1 VKRTLMF
8 RAAASALLLSIAC
21 TPDDIAQEGTTSP
34 EPGLDPTSEPGPPDP
49 DPDDPDPDVDPDL
62 PLPSDERPGSP
73 GAPCLLDADC
83 GMDTFCQLRICVAGC
98 PDALACDA
106 DEVCDPHG
114 RCVAQGEDPL
124 DTHAGAPVLTDP
136 RTVLDLGETQART
149 TLHNDGA
156 APLTYRLA
164 AASTALTLDTAAA
177 TLAPGEAVELVV
189 DVDRTAPAPADRVL
203 PVQIIT
209 SGGALLWA
217 ITLDALPEAG
227 YFRGAVSFD
236 LDGFSLASSS
246 LALHLDFRDDGTI
259 VGQVDDDASLL
270 WPQPLA
276 LTGTWNTAGDLALVL
291 RDRLA
296 ADSWRHSP
304 LARELGRELVLTG
317 KRTTAGLTGTAI
329 ETITGLRSAPVQVQ
343 GAFTLHHRGPLTGLV
358 HPPDFIPKDATAP
371 TWLAP
376 PDLDAAAC
384 DDLGIDFGTAAKLP
398 GPSLACAACAIGSCS
413 ANDMY
418 ACGSALRAAGFN
430 LVPVLAALH
439 GSGDVKP
446 PTGAWTWDDCA
457 AEPPVYNNEG
467 RACLDIAA
475 LHCAH
480 ALVRLGP
487 AQKPGPTGD
496 LFRSLAAIFAADE
509 ALAAGLLTTEAQI
522 DTAFA
527 FKGKVG
533 EPLADAFARELTI
546 LTADRE
552 RLAAALAPTLAPA
565 YPAALQWIED
575 AKLEQP
581 TAKAHLAPLQLAADF
596 ARTTAQWARLAH
608 RAGQNPHDVRAAV
621 RLASIAMHAASAE
634 LHARLADR
642 PAAVPGLHALGP
654 ALQGLATVDDELAP
668 GTTPFGYPT
677 AYVPLALSPDDIA
690 KGRSNFDAV
699 EALATDEIA
708 QFAQVAAD
716 AWQKA
721 RDYEQKTHT
730 LAATQLQIATEY
742 DAKLRALCGSLPGKT
757 TPALATCGEQGGQIA
772 ELRAAARRPVCASA
786 TPPRP
791 AKTIYMRSQSRRS
804 ASPV

>member
-1 VKRTLMF
+1 MKRTLMF

-34 EPGLDPTSEPGPPDP
+34 EPGLDSEPGPDP
-49 DPDDPDPDVDPDL
+49 DPDDPDPDVAPDL

-98 PDALACDA
+98 PDAFACGA

-114 RCVAQGEDPL
+114 RCAQDDEDPL
-124 DTHAGAPVLTDP
+124 DAHAGAPVLTEP
-136 RTVLDLGETQART
+136 RTVLALGETQART

-164 AASTALTLDTAAA
+164 AASTALTLDTAVA
-177 TLAPGEAVELVV
+177 TLEPGEAVELVV

-217 ITLDALPEAG
+217 ITLDALPGAG

-246 LALHLDFRDDGTI
+246 LALNLDFRDDGTI

-276 LTGTWNTAGDLALVL
+276 LTGTWNTAGDLSLVL

-296 ADSWRHSP
+296 ADGWRHSP

-317 KRTTAGLTGTAI
+317 KRTTTGLTGTAT
-329 ETITGLRSAPVQVQ
+329 ETITGLRSAPVEVQ

-446 PTGAWTWDDCA
+446 PSGAWTWDDCA

-480 ALVRLGP
+480 ALVRRGP
-487 AQKPGPTGD
+487 AQKPGPAGD

-581 TAKAHLAPLQLAADF
+581 TAKAHLAPLPLAADF
-596 ARTTAQWARLAH
+596 ARTTAQWARLA
-608 RAGQNPHDVRAAV
+608 
-621 RLASIAMHAASAE
+621 
-634 LHARLADR
+634 
-642 PAAVPGLHALGP
+642 
-654 ALQGLATVDDELAP
+654 
-668 GTTPFGYPT
+668 
-677 AYVPLALSPDDIA
+677 
-690 KGRSNFDAV
+690 
-699 EALATDEIA
+699 
-708 QFAQVAAD
+708 
-716 AWQKA
+716 
-721 RDYEQKTHT
+721 
-730 LAATQLQIATEY
+730 
-742 DAKLRALCGSLPGKT
+742 
-757 TPALATCGEQGGQIA
+757 
-772 ELRAAARRPVCASA
+772 
-786 TPPRP
+786 
-791 AKTIYMRSQSRRS
+791 
-804 ASPV
+804 